1 MLESILDT
9 AIENLSFEK
18 GCVKFGFS
26 ERATKFEKN
35 LHRTFDKSV
44 VICAKSRQRFLKTN
58 VDKSYYTNCL
68 KLIYFEKVIRI

>member
-35 LHRTFDKSV
+35 LHRIFDKSV
-44 VICAKSRQRFLKTN
+44 MFFARSSLLIKNSTKIFENKCGQVVSC
-58 VDKSYYTNCL
+58 
-68 KLIYFEKVIRI
+68 KL